1 MPAWLPL
8 LKTTLPYVTQ
18 IVATA
23 IPAFTAKP
31 DASKADPVLARQIE
45 ELQTAATKNAESI
58 HTLAENFERTVL
70 GIDDAAAKLQQEV
83 DRLQKLV
90 MLSSAVS
97 LVAVVVAV
105 IALIK

>member
-23 IPAFTAKP
+23 IPAFTSKP
-31 DASKADPVLARQIE
+31 DASKTDPVVSRQIE

-70 GIDDAAAKLQQEV
+70 GIDDAAAKLQREV

-90 MLSSAVS
+90 MFSSAVS
-97 LVAVVVAV
+97 LVAVAVAA
-105 IALIK
+105 IALIR

>member
-23 IPAFTAKP
+23 IPAFTSKP
-31 DASKADPVLARQIE
+31 DASKADPVVTRQIE
-45 ELQTAATKNAESI
+45 ELQTAATRNAESI
-58 HTLAENFERTVL
+58 HTLAENFEQTVL
-70 GIDDAAAKLQQEV
+70 GIDDAAARLQQEV
-83 DRLQKLV
+83 NRLQKLV
-90 MLSSAVS
+90 MLSSAAS

-105 IALIK
+105 IALVR

>member
-23 IPAFTAKP
+23 IPAFTSKP
-31 DASKADPVLARQIE
+31 DASKTDPVLARQIE

-70 GIDDAAAKLQQEV
+70 GIDAAAARLQQEV

-90 MLSSAVS
+90 MFSSAVS
-97 LVAVVVAV
+97 VVAVVVAAF
-105 IALIK
+105 ALIR

>member
-23 IPAFTAKP
+23 IPAFTSKP

-90 MLSSAVS
+90 MFSSAVS
-97 LVAVVVAV
+97 LVAVVVAA
-105 IALIK
+105 IALIR

>member
-23 IPAFTAKP
+23 IPAFTSKT
-31 DASKADPVLARQIE
+31 DASKVDPVVTRQIE
-45 ELQTAATKNAESI
+45 ELQIAATRNAESI

-83 DRLQKLV
+83 GRLQKLV

-97 LVAVVVAV
+97 VVAVVVAG
-105 IALIK
+105 IALLR